1 MVSTVMVRGRG
12 GAIYEM
18 DVPTA
23 GHALEQW
30 QEKIACGDLEIL
42 PTASPEAASVA
53 PDAPR
58 RGRPP
63 KVQAS
68 TESAMGAVVSDGE

>member
-1 MVSTVMVRGRG
+1 MITVMVRGRG
-12 GAIYEM
+12 GAVYEM

-23 GHALEQW
+23 GHALDRW
-30 QEKIACGDLEIL
+30 QEKIANGDLEIL
-42 PTASPEAASVA
+42 PTDPPELSIVA

-63 KVQAS
+63 KVRDF
-68 TESAMGAVVSDGE
+68 TESAVEAAPIEGE